1 MNGVERVGS
10 TNSIDPVFRVTGT
23 SQEQSTIQEEGQ
35 SSKGSAGMAGA
46 LELSGDFVR
55 QAMTENGFVNIQARG
70 AESIEAFVR
79 LTTMTDDNSPAALE
93 PAAAAELAVQVG
105 TQMAGDAN
113 LAMRIQAR
121 AEPVRGTILLK

>member
-1 MNGVERVGS
+1 
-10 TNSIDPVFRVTGT
+10 
-23 SQEQSTIQEEGQ
+23 
-35 SSKGSAGMAGA
+35 MAGA